1 MNMVSALRNTGGVTT
16 APSKAERQSY
26 ISSVAVGEAGTE
38 IDKKLTGITDWITAE
53 TIGAINCAD
62 TENCSDCA
70 NSVNSDSPIPAC
82 ASSVINL
89 STHNVKWKPE
99 PELPNDLRIPTAA
112 YCRVSTLSDAQD
124 GSFETQ
130 CAYYANL
137 ITKNP
142 TMRLVGIYG
151 DHGKSGR
158 SMTIRPELQ
167 RLIHDCE
174 QGKVK
179 LILTKSISRFA
190 RNMLECVETIRHLS
204 ALGVK
209 IHFEKEQFE
218 SDSQCGEL
226 MLSILAAIAQEES
239 NSISR
244 NLIWSRNKHV
254 ERGEPW
260 EKARYGYISVGKN
273 HRWQVIPQEAE
284 IVCQAF
290 FMAGMCFRYPQI
302 LQEMNRMES
311 KNGTSQIWQ
320 HGTLKG
326 MLRSLVYVGDY
337 MSNKYCKIVNR
348 DGTSKIVRNKGQ
360 VDQILIQGHH
370 EAIIH
375 RDLFDVVQEL
385 IKYGLLSATRRKF
398 SDTEF
403 AIMDRARA
411 VTQTIISSISSIAT
425 FATLPNLSNLPLM
438 AANSTTTL
446 QESTYTPEPTETR
459 GSGSTAIETAAE
471 PAELD
476 TDCVAAEACVASEE
490 SEEKGAVTSWGV

>member
-1 MNMVSALRNTGGVTT
+1 MIKTDYTAPINPTNLTDHIAMNMISALKNTGGVTT
-16 APSKAERQSY
+16 TPSKAETVEKLTGLIDCAYTEDSAISSE
-26 ISSVAVGEAGTE
+26 ISSV
-38 IDKKLTGITDWITAE
+38 
-53 TIGAINCAD
+53 
-62 TENCSDCA
+62 
-70 NSVNSDSPIPAC
+70 P
-82 ASSVINL
+82 SVINI
-89 STHNVKWKPE
+89 STHTVKWKPE
-99 PELPNDLRIPTAA
+99 PELPNDIRILTAA

-209 IHFEKEQFE
+209 IHFV
-218 SDSQCGEL
+218 
-226 MLSILAAIAQEES
+226 MLSILATIAQEES
-239 NSISR
+239 NSISK
-244 NLIWSRNKHV
+244 NLIWSRKKRT

-260 EKARYGYISVGKN
+260 EKARYGYISIGKN

-284 IVCQAF
+284 IVRQAF

-311 KNGTSQIWQ
+311 KNGT
-320 HGTLKG
+320 
-326 MLRSLVYVGDY
+326 RSLVYVGDY

-403 AIMDRARA
+403 AIMEKSRA
-411 VTQTIISSISSIAT
+411 VTQTII
-425 FATLPNLSNLPLM
+425 ATLPTLPTLPDFSNLLLIT
-438 AANSTTTL
+438 ANNPTTV
-446 QESTYTPEPTETR
+446 QEASDTHNTPEPTVTRVTSVTR
-459 GSGSTAIETAAE
+459 GPVITAIETAAE
-471 PAELD
+471 AID
-476 TDCVAAEACVASEE
+476 
-490 SEEKGAVTSWGV
+490 EKGAVTSWGV